1 MRQTGRQ
8 ARNDNRRLHSLAR
21 IAFHRSVSRRTNHVI
36 ELRSVS
42 CARIETGISSAVHAI
57 SLELAP
63 ASVTVFTGA
72 PGCGKNLI
80 LRLLGLLEKPDA
92 GAVIFQQKAT
102 SELASDELHRI
113 RDTACGYVF
122 CPPFLLPKFSVME
135 NIAMPLFKVFEL
147 PPIEAQQ
154 RTEMLTEFVQ
164 LAKFTTVHI
173 EKLHAGLQLRVGLAR
188 ALGALPPLVVV
199 EEPDRTIHG
208 EELAAF
214 RKLLH
219 DAASRF
225 GCAIAISAGPDLPP
239 LAGERRIEC
248 VAGKI
253 VCDAIS

>member
-8 ARNDNRRLHSLAR
+8 AWKHNRRLHSLAL
-21 IAFHRSVSRRTNHVI
+21 IAFHRCVSRRTNNVI

-42 CARIETGISSAVHAI
+42 CARIETGISSAVHDI

-72 PGCGKNLI
+72 AGCGKNLI

-92 GAVIFQQKAT
+92 GTVCFQQKPTDDLSQQA
-102 SELASDELHRI
+102 LLQI
-113 RDTACGYVF
+113 RDTLCGYVF
-122 CPPFLLPKFSVME
+122 SPPFLLPTFSVME
-135 NIAMPLFKVFEL
+135 NIAMPLFKVFEMR
-147 PPIEAQQ
+147 PIDAQE
-154 RTEMLTEFVQ
+154 RTETLTEFVQ
-164 LAKFTTVHI
+164 LAKFSTIHI
-173 EKLHAGLQLRVGLAR
+173 EKLNAGLHLRVGLAR
-188 ALGALPPLVVV
+188 ALGGLPPLLIV

-219 DAASRF
+219 GAASRF
-225 GCAIAISAGPDLPP
+225 GCAVAISASPELAP

-248 VAGKI
+248 VAGRI
-253 VCDAIS
+253 VCDAVL

>member
-1 MRQTGRQ
+1 M
-8 ARNDNRRLHSLAR
+8 
-21 IAFHRSVSRRTNHVI
+21 I
-36 ELRSVS
+36 ELRRVS
-42 CARIETGISSAVHAI
+42 CTRTETGISSSVHDI

-80 LRLLGLLEKPDA
+80 LRLLGLLESPDS
-92 GAVIFQQKAT
+92 GTVHFQQKAT
-102 SELASDELHRI
+102 TELGHESLHHL

-122 CPPFLLPKFSVME
+122 STPFLLPGFSVME
-135 NIAMPLFKVFEL
+135 NIAMPLFKVFEMR
-147 PPIEAQQ
+147 PIDAQE
-154 RTEMLTEFVQ
+154 RTETLTDFVQ
-164 LAKFTTVHI
+164 LAKFSATHI
-173 EKLHAGLQLRVGLAR
+173 DKLNAGLHLRVGLAR
-188 ALGALPPLVVV
+188 ALGGLPPLLVV

-208 EELAAF
+208 EELHAF

-219 DAASRF
+219 SAAARF
-225 GCAIAISAGPDLPP
+225 GCAVAISAGTQLAP